1 MYEFSSLT
9 VPPRAGHDDKKE
21 GVALTPVLKGTAG
34 KKNHFL
40 ACLVFSVCCI
50 VLNFALRNLA
60 ALIGIP
66 LYLDSVGTILAGA
79 LGGYLPGVLVGYFS
93 NLLLN
98 LTSDT
103 AQFYAVISILIGALA
118 AFLHRKGLFRSFGR
132 ALCSVP
138 LFALI
143 GGGIGSVLTY
153 CLYGRGEGAELSLN
167 LVNFFEQQ
175 GLQDV
180 FLRQLSAD
188 FLLDLADKLVTVVLA
203 FLIIRSLPDS
213 LRASLYLRI
222 WQQNPL
228 ARDER
233 RASRSFKARLLSLRP
248 KFMILITAAM
258 LIVAVIT
265 TTIGYRLYK
274 NSIFENEAKM
284 GAGVTRTLASFM
296 DPDRVDEYL
305 ALGDAAPGYREADQ
319 AMAQVRDSS
328 EDIKYVYV
336 YQIRPDGCH
345 VVFDPDTADEPGSDP
360 GTVMEFDPAFAGELE
375 NLLAGREIKP
385 VNSNTEE
392 WGWLYTIYTPVRDSS
407 GKTVCYACVDISM
420 DKIMNDMASY
430 LTKVLSLFAGFIAI
444 LLAAFLLLAD
454 SGIIQ
459 PINSM
464 ALASNRFAFDS
475 AARREE
481 GLHQLQ
487 ALDIHTGDE
496 IENLYDAITQTTEE
510 SVRYIAESQE
520 KNATIARMQENL
532 ILVLADMVESR
543 DQFTGDHVK
552 NTSEYTLI
560 IMNQLKK
567 EGIYTDQ
574 LTDEFI
580 RNVYHSA
587 PLHDIGK
594 IRVSDTILNKPGK
607 LTDEEFETMKLHT
620 VYGRD
625 VIENAK
631 KATPDVSYLN
641 EAENLSLY
649 HHEKWN
655 GKGYPQGLS
664 GGDIPLSARIMA
676 VADVFDA
683 LVSKRS
689 YKDPFPFE
697 KAMDIIREGAGS
709 HFDPSVAAA
718 FEHAEAEVRKVL
730 SGRRGEEK

>member
-1 MYEFSSLT
+1 MTSLQK
-9 VPPRAGHDDKKE
+9 A
-21 GVALTPVLKGTAG
+21 AAG

-79 LGGYLPGVLVGYFS
+79 LGGYLPGVLVGFLS
-93 NLLLN
+93 NLFLDIGN
-98 LTSDT
+98 ETT
-103 AQFYAVISILIGALA
+103 KYYGVISILIGALA
-118 AFLHRKGLFRSFGR
+118 AFLHRKGWFRTFRKTLLS
-132 ALCSVP
+132 AP

-143 GGGIGSVLTY
+143 GGGVGSVLTFG
-153 CLYGRGEGAELSLN
+153 LYGLSFGEELSAKLAH
-167 LVNFFEQQ
+167 FFYDS
-175 GLQDV
+175 GLRDV
-180 FLRQLSAD
+180 FWAQLSAD
-188 FLLDLADKLVTVVLA
+188 FLFDLADKLVTVALA
-203 FLIIRSLPDS
+203 FLIIRSLPDN
-213 LRASLYLRI
+213 LRRSLYLRF
-222 WQQNPL
+222 WQQNPM
-228 ARDER
+228 AREER
-233 RASRSFKARLLSLRP
+233 KASRSFSVRRLSLRP
-248 KFMILITAAM
+248 KIMILVVAGMT
-258 LIVAVIT
+258 IVAIMT
-265 TTIGYRLYK
+265 TYIGYRMYRK
-274 NSIFENEAKM
+274 STIEAQKEM
-284 GAGVTRTLASFM
+284 GIGVTNVIASSF
-296 DPDRVDEYL
+296 DHDRVEEYL
-305 ALGDAAPGYREADQ
+305 TLGDDAPGYKESEM
-319 AMAQVRDSS
+319 AMAHVRDSS
-328 EDIKYVYV
+328 VDISYVYV
-336 YQIRPDGCH
+336 YQIQPDGCH
-345 VVFDPDTADEPGSDP
+345 VVFDPDKDVEPGSDP
-360 GTVMEFDPAFAGELE
+360 GSVMPFDPAFEKE
-375 NLLAGREIKP
+375 MDNLLAGRPIEP
-385 VNSNTEE
+385 VNNKTEE
-392 WGWLYTIYTPVRDSS
+392 WGWLYTIYTPVQDSS

-420 DKIMNDMASY
+420 DEIMKDLYAY
-430 LTKVLSLFAGFIAI
+430 LTKVLSLFVGFIAI
-444 LLAAFLLLAD
+444 LLAAFLLLAE

-464 ALASNRFAFDS
+464 ALASSRFAFDS
-475 AARREE
+475 AAQREE
-481 GLHQLQ
+481 GLKQLRD
-487 ALDIHTGDE
+487 LGISTGDE
-496 IENLYDAITQTTEE
+496 IENLYDAITQTTED
-510 SVRYIAESQE
+510 SVRYIADSQE

-574 LTDEFI
+574 LTDEFV

-620 VYGRD
+620 VFGRD

-655 GKGYPQGLS
+655 GKGYPQGLF
-664 GGDIPLSARIMA
+664 GEDIPLSARIMA

-709 HFDPSVAAA
+709 HFDPYVAGA

-730 SGRRGEEK
+730 SGRQGEEK